1 MYIEAQ
7 TTKHSI
13 FFNFKSPLLYIYLVY
28 ICCNFFFNRCLF
40 LQVDNLNL
48 ATNLENYCFY
58 AMLIASKCTPLCK
71 KLDCDVKSEPHY
83 LATTQ
88 YQMNLIFD

>member
-7 TTKHSI
+7 TTKQSI
-13 FFNFKSPLLYIYLVY
+13 FSTSKVHYYIFGVY
-28 ICCNFFFNRCLF
+28 MLQFFFNSLF

-71 KLDCDVKSEPHY
+71 KLDCDIKSEPHY